1 MIILMGARSGEPLS
15 YRGRVLL
22 HDGPAA
28 EVEFILPSV
37 RVVEVR
43 GPAERVAA
51 RLGRP
56 VMRLRDHPDL
66 ASVRW
71 PLDRRAFRG
80 Q

>member
-1 MIILMGARSGEPLS
+1 MLVGPRTGEPLS
-15 YRGRVLL
+15 WRGRVLV

-28 EVEFILPSV
+28 EVEFILPTV
-37 RVVEVR
+37 RTVEVA
-43 GPAERVAA
+43 GPTERVAA

-71 PLDRRAFRG
+71 PLDRRDFRG

>member
-1 MIILMGARSGEPLS
+1 MLVTARSGEPFS
-15 YRGRVLL
+15 FRGKVIL

-28 EVEFILPSV
+28 EVEYILPTV
-37 RVVEVR
+37 RTVEVR
-43 GPAERVAA
+43 GPAERVSA

-71 PLDRRAFRG
+71 PLDRRDFRG